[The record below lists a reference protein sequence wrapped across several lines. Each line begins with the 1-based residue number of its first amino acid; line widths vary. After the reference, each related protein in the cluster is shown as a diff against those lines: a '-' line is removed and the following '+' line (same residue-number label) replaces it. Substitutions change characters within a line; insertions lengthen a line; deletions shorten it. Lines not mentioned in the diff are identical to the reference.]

1 MAMASR
7 SSPNAASSPPGAE
20 GPSAAD
26 AFVSAGPPPVGAA
39 SFDWE
44 PFKELS
50 ETVSYVFWL
59 VQLVPE
65 RVLYV
70 SPGFERIWQRTA
82 QAIYNDPRL
91 WVEAIHPDD
100 KAPVH
105 EAYERFLAA
114 PEVEPFDV
122 EYRIVRVD
130 GSLRWIHDRAR
141 VVRNAEGVVDRVAG
155 MAEDIT
161 PRRGA
166 EDALRESEH
175 RFRQLVQSLP
185 MPVWTCAPN
194 GVCTFLSDAFMEYT
208 GRPLAEHLGAGWVK
222 TIHPEDQARV
232 ALSWREAVAAG
243 LRYHTEFRIRRH
255 DGVYRWFDAQAEP
268 IRDEHG
274 EIVKWF
280 GATTD
285 IHDSHELRESLR
297 EEQDRFNRIVTT
309 VPGVIHSFRLRP
321 DGTVSFPYASP
332 MLREVYGVDPS
343 DVVSDG
349 SAVLRL
355 THPEDS
361 RRMGERVRES
371 ARMLSPFHAELRAC
385 SPRGGEMWIEIRS
398 QPVREADGGVI
409 WHGFLADVTER
420 KRVEAEIRSLNA
432 ALEERVRQRTEEL
445 EAANREL
452 EAFSYSVSHDLRA
465 PLRAVDGYSGA
476 LVEDFGAILPD
487 EARRYLG
494 EVRAAAQRMGTL
506 IDDLLAFSRLGRQTL
521 ALRHVD
527 TAMLVRETLAE
538 LTGEA
543 SGRALE
549 LHVGALDDC
558 VGDPSLL
565 KQVWVNLLSN
575 ALKYTRGRAPAI
587 VEVGCERVAG
597 EVVYY
602 VRDNGA
608 GFDMRYAH
616 KLFRV
621 FQRLHRADEFEGT
634 GVGLAIV
641 KRIVD
646 RHGGHVSVDAA
657 VDAGATFRF
666 TIGEAEVGEI
676 AP

>member
-1 MAMASR
+1 MASR
-7 SSPNAASSPPGAE
+7 SSLDAASSPPGAE

-26 AFVSAGPPPVGAA
+26 ATASAGCPSVGPATL
-39 SFDWE
+39 DWE
-44 PFKELS
+44 PFRELS

-82 QAIYNDPRL
+82 QALYEDPRL
-91 WVEAIHPDD
+91 WVEVIHRDD
-100 KAPVH
+100 QPRVH
-105 EAYERFLAA
+105 VAYERFLAA
-114 PEVEPFDV
+114 PAVNPFDV
-122 EYRIVRVD
+122 EYRIVRLD
-130 GSLRWIHDRAR
+130 GSNRWIHDRAR

-161 PRRGA
+161 PRRDA
-166 EDALRESEH
+166 EEALRESEH

-185 MPVWTCAPN
+185 MPVWACAPN
-194 GVCTFLSDAFMEYT
+194 GACTFLSDAFTEYT
-208 GRPLAEHLGAGWVK
+208 GLPLSEHLGAGWVK
-222 TIHPEDQARV
+222 QIHPDDQARV
-232 ALSWREAVAAG
+232 ALSWREAVGAG

-255 DGVYRWFDAQAEP
+255 DGAYRWFDAQAEP

-297 EEQDRFNRIVTT
+297 EQQDRFNRIVTT
-309 VPGVIHSFRLRP
+309 VPGVIHTFRLRP
-321 DGTVSFPYASP
+321 DGLASFPYASP

-343 DVVSDG
+343 EVTSDG

-361 RRMGERVRES
+361 ARVQETVRES
-371 ARMLSPFHAELRAC
+371 ARTLQAFHTELRAR

-420 KRVEAEIRSLNA
+420 KRAEEEIRSLNA

-465 PLRAVDGYSGA
+465 PLRAIDGYSGA

-494 EVRAAAQRMGTL
+494 EVRGAAQRMGNL

-521 ALRHVD
+521 ARRPVD

-543 SGRALE
+543 SDRAIE
-549 LHVGALDDC
+549 LHIGALDDC
-558 VGDPSLL
+558 VGDPALL

-587 VEVGCERVAG
+587 VDIGCDHVAD

-646 RHGGHVSVDAA
+646 RHGGHISVDAA
-657 VDAGATFRF
+657 IDAGATFRF
-666 TIGEAEVGEI
+666 TLGAAETGEM